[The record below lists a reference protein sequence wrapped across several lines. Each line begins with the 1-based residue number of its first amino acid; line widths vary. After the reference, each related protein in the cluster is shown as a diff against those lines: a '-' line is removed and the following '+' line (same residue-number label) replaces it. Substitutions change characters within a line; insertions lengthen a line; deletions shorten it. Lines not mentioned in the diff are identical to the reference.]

1 MKFISLF
8 IICAGIMCMAPAC
21 KKYSDLQGNPNKP
34 TASPPALLLTGI
46 LIDLKENPWDQAQ
59 RENQFWVSNF
69 DYYASQGYNWSS
81 TGMRYGVLR
90 NIQKMEEEARRLG
103 GDENEPY
110 LILARFLKAWCYVDM
125 TMKFGDVPL
134 QEAMN
139 AGGSNFTPK
148 YDAQKDIFVACL
160 KQLDTTAL
168 NMNTFLGA
176 AVRSK
181 INGDF
186 MFEGDLNKWRKLINA
201 FRLRVL
207 INLSKKTGEADLK
220 VKEQFATIVG
230 APATYPL
237 PESNGDNYSVVFNG
251 NVQENRYPTGPYN
264 RGFDRARN
272 NMGATYL
279 DSLTAYQDPRTFEV
293 AEPVDTAKTNNVP
306 GFEKR
311 FSSYKGGRTGDVLS
325 NLSSQNA
332 KGYLSYGNEKRYW
345 VTGNGEPCIQLGYP
359 EVCFTIAEA
368 INRGWIAGDADAWYK
383 KGIKASMNFY
393 GIADDVF
400 NSWLAATPKAQYKGN
415 NADGL
420 KQILLQKYLAFFMNS
435 GRQAYYQYR
444 RTGHPVFDIGPSNA
458 NGDRIPKRWLYPQR
472 EYQTNNEQVKAA
484 LQRQFG
490 GTDDINGEMWL
501 IK

>member
-90 NIQKMEEEARRLG
+90 NIQKMEEEAKRLG

-110 LILARFLKAWCYVDM
+110 LILARFLKAWCYIDM

-134 QEAMN
+134 EEAMN
-139 AGGSNFTPK
+139 AGGNNFTPK

-176 AVRSK
+176 AVRNK

-220 VKEQFATIVG
+220 VKEQFAAIVG
-230 APATYPL
+230 ARPSTRCRKA
-237 PESNGDNYSVVFNG
+237 
-251 NVQENRYPTGPYN
+251 
-264 RGFDRARN
+264 
-272 NMGATYL
+272 M
-279 DSLTAYQDPRTFEV
+279 LTT
-293 AEPVDTAKTNNVP
+293 TA
-306 GFEKR
+306 
-311 FSSYKGGRTGDVLS
+311 
-325 NLSSQNA
+325 
-332 KGYLSYGNEKRYW
+332 
-345 VTGNGEPCIQLGYP
+345 
-359 EVCFTIAEA
+359 
-368 INRGWIAGDADAWYK
+368 
-383 KGIKASMNFY
+383 
-393 GIADDVF
+393 
-400 NSWLAATPKAQYKGN
+400 
-415 NADGL
+415 
-420 KQILLQKYLAFFMNS
+420 
-435 GRQAYYQYR
+435 
-444 RTGHPVFDIGPSNA
+444 
-458 NGDRIPKRWLYPQR
+458 
-472 EYQTNNEQVKAA
+472 
-484 LQRQFG
+484 
-490 GTDDINGEMWL
+490 
-501 IK
+501 